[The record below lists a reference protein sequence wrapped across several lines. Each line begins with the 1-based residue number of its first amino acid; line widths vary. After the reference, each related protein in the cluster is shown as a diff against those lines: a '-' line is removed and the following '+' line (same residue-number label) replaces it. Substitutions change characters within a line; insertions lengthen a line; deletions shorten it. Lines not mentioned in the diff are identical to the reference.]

1 MGEFQ
6 ELADHALL
14 AESTEAPKAVD
25 AAAAPVGAPV
35 VEGRRYFSSPL
46 GKSWILR
53 DSPVDPHP

>member
-14 AESTEAPKAVD
+14 AESTEAPNAAA

-35 VEGRRYFSSPL
+35 VEGRRYFPTL
-46 GKSWILR
+46 GKSWILG